1 MVSNTTTLVSHMIYS
16 KCKGKF
22 YLNLLHLTKK
32 KNFVELYKSEI
43 PQTASPTLRG
53 LQSGRHLTVGSR
65 TFPPK
70 GVNIVPSFTSALLSC
85 INPTTQ
91 GSGLPR

>member
-65 TFPPK
+65 TLPVDFYLVK
-70 GVNIVPSFTSALLSC
+70 
-85 INPTTQ
+85 
-91 GSGLPR
+91 SGIHVFDEKNERIHKVRI